1 MRGAEDA
8 QADDGQMWLTINNK
22 QLLNLAGYSRLLGG
36 MVAISDEGLHDRTH
50 RVADKTRVVAF
61 GVVRAVDGVHL
72 HRRTIAVTVGVPGD
86 GREQTPRFLFYVSAD
101 C

>member
-8 QADDGQMWLTINNK
+8 QADDGQMWLTISNK
-22 QLLNLAGYSRLLGG
+22 QLLNLAGYGRLLRG
-36 MVAISDEGLHDRTH
+36 MVAISDKGLHDRTH

-61 GVVRAVDGVHL
+61 GVVHL